1 MDGRAEAFQSEN
13 TLTVPE
19 LLKAWTI
26 GGQKNLGMEEVLGT
40 LEEGKLADI
49 TVFDRNLLEINP
61 VDARDARVVMTI
73 MDGRT
78 VFTENSQTEKN

>member
-49 TVFDRNLLEINP
+49 KADTGGKAGYHTGGTAP
-61 VDARDARVVMTI
+61 PC
-73 MDGRT
+73 GH
-78 VFTENSQTEKN
+78 

>member
-1 MDGRAEAFQSEN
+1 MDVLKHFNQKI
-13 TLTVPE
+13 
-19 LLKAWTI
+19 LLLYRNFWKAWTI

-73 MDGRT
+73 KRIRRNC
-78 VFTENSQTEKN
+78 FTEKSQIEKN

>member
-1 MDGRAEAFQSEN
+1 
-13 TLTVPE
+13 
-19 LLKAWTI
+19 
-26 GGQKNLGMEEVLGT
+26 MEEVLGT

-78 VFTENSQTEKN
+78 VFTENSQTEKTDLTENNKKRGR

>member
-1 MDGRAEAFQSEN
+1 
-13 TLTVPE
+13 
-19 LLKAWTI
+19 
-26 GGQKNLGMEEVLGT
+26 MEEVLGT

-78 VFTENSQTEKN
+78 VFTENRQTEKN

>member
-61 VDARDARVVMTI
+61 GNFMGI
-73 MDGRT
+73 FM
-78 VFTENSQTEKN
+78 NSLDIINF

>member
-1 MDGRAEAFQSEN
+1 MDNR
-13 TLTVPE
+13 
-19 LLKAWTI
+19 WTEKS
-26 GGQKNLGMEEVLGT
+26 GVWKKCLET